1 MAIKINDTRMIL
13 TVNDAVIG
21 NATLVDGVWHVSTWP
36 TPLNH
41 RHQAITALTIAELL
55 AMGRDENDPLVIT
68 FREELACG

>member
-21 NATLVDGVWHVSTWP
+21 NAALVDGVWHVSTWP
-36 TPLNH
+36 TPLN

-55 AMGRDENDPLVIT
+55 ATGHNENDPLVIT
-68 FREELACG
+68 FREELAHG